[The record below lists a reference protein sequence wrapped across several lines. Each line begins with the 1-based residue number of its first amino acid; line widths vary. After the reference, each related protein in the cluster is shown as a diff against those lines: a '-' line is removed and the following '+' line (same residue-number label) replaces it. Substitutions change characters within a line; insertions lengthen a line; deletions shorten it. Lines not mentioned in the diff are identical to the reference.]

1 MKDFNID
8 IIREL
13 TVEEARQMAIE
24 TMEIKEHECI
34 FVDFGGYFGY
44 SVLVFKNGKHV
55 HYADDFEL
63 HHGHIVKESGKEAL
77 KQWYID
83 TLNRKLYTDAELL
96 EDVKTYD
103 EYEKKNYFL
112 RNYYIMRY
120 DYVSIF
126 GIGEEAQKAFDEARK
141 TYTIYNPV
149 SFCYVKDER
158 IVKTQ
163 SEILKHLEKSFEKL
177 KASDETFKEM
187 ISRELANHEACI
199 TCDYTDALDALGFR
213 FEELTE
219 AQQKIVKKELNR
231 QIQAYCD
238 AE

>member
-8 IIREL
+8 MIRAL
-13 TVEEARQMAIE
+13 TAEEARQMAIK
-24 TMEIKEHECI
+24 TIKIKEHECI

-63 HHGHIVKESGKEAL
+63 HHSHIVKESGKEAL

-149 SFCYVKDER
+149 SFCYVNDES

-163 SEILKHLEKSFEKL
+163 SEILKHLEESFEKL
-177 KASDETFKEM
+177 KASDEAFKEM
-187 ISRELANHEACI
+187 VSRELANHEACI
-199 TCDYTDALDALGFR
+199 TCDYEEALDALGMKFD
-213 FEELTE
+213 ELTE
-219 AQQKIVKKELNR
+219 AQQEIVKKELNR
-231 QIQAYCD
+231 QIHVYCD

>member
-8 IIREL
+8 MIRVL

-24 TMEIKEHECI
+24 TMKIKDHECI

-44 SVLVFKNGKHV
+44 SVLVFKNGKHI

-63 HHGHIVKESGKEAL
+63 HHSHTVKESGKEAL

-83 TLNRKLYTDAELL
+83 TLNRKLYTDVELL

-126 GIGEEAQKAFDEARK
+126 GIGEEDKKAFDEARK

-149 SFCYVKDER
+149 SFCYVKDEN

-163 SEILKHLEKSFEKL
+163 SKILKHLEESFEKL

-187 ISRELANHEACI
+187 VSRELANHEACI
-199 TCDYTDALDALGFR
+199 TCDYTDALDALGLR

-219 AQQKIVKKELNR
+219 VQQEIVKKELNR